1 MDCDFTLPNN
11 LALGLLIADR
21 LLDASDLTG
30 EDRVLLAQ
38 GLKLSWEWVKGR
50 DVDRRLLCEYIDGEA
65 NFPFRSTLY
74 EANSDAGRAMT
85 AAFLVIGLIALQACR
100 EMNMSPSESVEN
112 FGEGEW
118 HALMNIAPMLSDESR
133 ARIAGAKLR

>member
-1 MDCDFTLPNN
+1 
-11 LALGLLIADR
+11 
-21 LLDASDLTG
+21 
-30 EDRVLLAQ
+30 
-38 GLKLSWEWVKGR
+38 
-50 DVDRRLLCEYIDGEA
+50 YIDGEA
-65 NFPFRSTLY
+65 NLPFRSTLY

-85 AAFLVIGLIALQACR
+85 AAFLVIGLTALQACR

-133 ARIAGAKLR
+133 ARIAGANLR

>member
-1 MDCDFTLPNN
+1 MDCDFTLPKN
-11 LALGLLIADR
+11 LALWLLIADR

-50 DVDRRLLCEYIDGEA
+50 DVDPRLICEYIDGEA
-65 NFPFRSTLY
+65 NLPFRSTLY

-85 AAFLVIGLIALQACR
+85 AAFLVIGLTALQACR

-133 ARIAGAKLR
+133 ARIAGANLR

>member
-1 MDCDFTLPNN
+1 MDCDFTLPKN
-11 LALGLLIADR
+11 LALWLLIADR

-50 DVDRRLLCEYIDGEA
+50 DVDPRLICEYIDGEA
-65 NFPFRSTLY
+65 NLPFRSTLY

-85 AAFLVIGLIALQACR
+85 AAFLVIGLTALQACR

-133 ARIAGAKLR
+133 ARIAG

>member
-1 MDCDFTLPNN
+1 MDCDFTLPKN

-30 EDRVLLAQ
+30 EDRVLLAR

-50 DVDRRLLCEYIDGEA
+50 DVDPRLICEYIDGEA
-65 NFPFRSTLY
+65 NLPFRSTLY

-85 AAFLVIGLIALQACR
+85 AAFLVIGLTALQACR

-133 ARIAGAKLR
+133 ARIAGANLR